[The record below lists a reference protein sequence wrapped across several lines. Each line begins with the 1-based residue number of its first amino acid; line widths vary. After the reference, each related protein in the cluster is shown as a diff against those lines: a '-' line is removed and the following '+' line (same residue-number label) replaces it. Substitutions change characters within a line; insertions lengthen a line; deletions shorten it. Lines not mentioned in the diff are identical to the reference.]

1 MIIKNLIY
9 SWAELRYT
17 HGDGNSIEL
26 APVVNAAGLKT
37 IYSQLNYLV
46 CGIVD
51 KR

>member
-1 MIIKNLIY
+1 M
-9 SWAELRYT
+9 
-17 HGDGNSIEL
+17 GDPLSEDIDLG
-26 APVVNAAGLKT
+26 PVVNAAGLKT